1 MKFKKAN
8 KNINEKVIKINF
20 NKPLTDKIYYNFLKK
35 IYILRFLCKNKKLCI
50 TLNNKKINIAKE
62 KDQRIINIY
71 HIEKAINIKD
81 KKQRYEYIYDVV
93 CNYLDESFQKG
104 NLCEFINNQCLSDR
118 NKKFKKSCGCCCEN
132 NNNLCEY
139 LENDHCTIKCISC
152 KLFTCPALKRN
163 RIKFRI
169 KDIPLLNYFFNL
181 RQKEVL
187 VYTFF
192 TPKEKI
198 IEKLIKFRL

>member
-1 MKFKKAN
+1 MKFKKSN
-8 KNINEKVIKINF
+8 KNINEKIIKINF
-20 NKPLTDKIYYNFLKK
+20 NKPLTDKFYYNFLKK
-35 IYILRFLCKNKKLCI
+35 IYILRFLCRNKNLCI
-50 TLNNKKINIAKE
+50 TLNDKKINIAKE

-118 NKKFKKSCGCCCEN
+118 NKKFKKNCGCCCTN
-132 NNNLCEY
+132 NNNICKY
-139 LENDHCTIKCISC
+139 LKNGSCTIKCISC
-152 KLFTCPALKRN
+152 KLFTCPILKRKK
-163 RIKFRI
+163 IKFRI
-169 KDIPLLNYFFNL
+169 KNIPLLNYFFNI

-187 VYTFF
+187 VCTFF

-198 IEKLIKFRL
+198 IEKLIKFRI